1 MRSVAQG
8 VEVAVD
14 PRGVA
19 RPERETLRTAAN
31 AVTGVRTVAAVAL
44 AMLAAREESLGLLL
58 ASLAVYWVGD
68 IADGTLARL
77 TDHETRIGATLDILS
92 DRFCAGAFYVGLA
105 WLEPGL
111 ALPIAIYLAEFMV
124 VDAFLSLAFLA
135 WPIVSPNYFYVV
147 DHKLWLWN
155 WSKLGKA
162 VNSAAFAILLVVT
175 ESVWLGTAVALALLT
190 LKVAS
195 LVRLGRL
202 GLPVPSGS

>member
-8 VEVAVD
+8 VEVTVD
-14 PRGVA
+14 PRAVA

-31 AVTGVRTVAAVAL
+31 ALTGVRTVAAVTL
-44 AMLAAREESLGLLL
+44 AMLAAREESLALLL
-58 ASLAVYWVGD
+58 TSLAVYWVGD

>member
-8 VEVAVD
+8 VEVTVD
-14 PRGVA
+14 PRAVA
-19 RPERETLRTAAN
+19 RPERETLYTAAN
-31 AVTGVRTVAAVAL
+31 ALTGVRTVAAVAL
-44 AMLAAREESLGLLL
+44 AMLAAREESLALLL
-58 ASLAVYWVGD
+58 TSLAVYWVGD

-124 VDAFLSLAFLA
+124 VDAFLSMAFLA

-175 ESVWLGTAVALALLT
+175 ESVWLGTAVALALMT